1 MIEQKEEKG
10 KQKPIGIM
18 NHWMVN
24 NYGALFLAYAL
35 EKAIMELGYQVETIS
50 YLQDEVRRPWKFSMI
65 KKVGLITYLMRL
77 GYFLVFILPRER
89 SFRYIR
95 NQMKTSAKVYTDR
108 TAAQIGEDYEKVMIG
123 GDQLWNC
130 KINYFHI
137 NHFLPFIQE
146 KERKSVY
153 AASLSQDKMREG
165 FEDTF
170 RELAEGFGYITAR
183 EQRAVEIIEEL
194 THREV
199 DRVTDPAFFL
209 SAAEWG
215 QLAKPDP
222 KQSKPFCFVYQVQ
235 SDREVVS
242 FAEKIA
248 KKRGLE
254 VVYCPFP
261 LKKQIKCK
269 RKPYISPEE
278 WLWYMQNADYVVTDA
293 FHGTVFS
300 ILFNRPFVVE
310 ISEYGKDTG
319 SRITNILDIY
329 SLQDRLMVKGD
340 CIGADTPIDFEKINR
355 KIEEE
360 VQFGKQKLKEILG
373 ETSGRR

>member
-1 MIEQKEEKG
+1 
-10 KQKPIGIM
+10 M

-89 SFRYIR
+89 SFRHIR

-153 AASLSQDKMREG
+153 AASLSQDKMR
-165 FEDTF
+165 
-170 RELAEGFGYITAR
+170 Y
-183 EQRAVEIIEEL
+183 
-194 THREV
+194 
-199 DRVTDPAFFL
+199 
-209 SAAEWG
+209 
-215 QLAKPDP
+215 
-222 KQSKPFCFVYQVQ
+222 
-235 SDREVVS
+235 
-242 FAEKIA
+242 
-248 KKRGLE
+248 
-254 VVYCPFP
+254 
-261 LKKQIKCK
+261 
-269 RKPYISPEE
+269 
-278 WLWYMQNADYVVTDA
+278 
-293 FHGTVFS
+293 
-300 ILFNRPFVVE
+300 
-310 ISEYGKDTG
+310 
-319 SRITNILDIY
+319 
-329 SLQDRLMVKGD
+329 
-340 CIGADTPIDFEKINR
+340 
-355 KIEEE
+355 
-360 VQFGKQKLKEILG
+360 
-373 ETSGRR
+373 